1 MLDQEK
7 IRLMTR
13 LAILEKQHGRQI
25 RKAENR
31 FRIDRVTNPVWK
43 KTLLATLLF
52 FAAAAALCA
61 FQVDMILD
69 AVASGQIRN
78 IILIVLTA
86 YLCVLIVTITVTS
99 ALSWAG
105 DRKVSRWQRQH
116 HAILERLR
124 RMNEYEQQ
132 RSGHAGRRE
141 GTAPDRQEGL
151 RPQDMRGEERRS
163 PKRRE
168 DDLDYRRTVVLEFE
182 DDEYSYYVEATPRR
196 GGHKE

>member
-7 IRLMTR
+7 VRLMTR

-31 FRIDRVTNPVWK
+31 FGIDRITNPVWK
-43 KTLLATLLF
+43 NALLVILLF
-52 FAAAAALCA
+52 SAAAAVLCV

-78 IILIVLTA
+78 IILIVLTS
-86 YLCVLIVTITVTS
+86 YLCVLTVTILVAS
-99 ALSWAG
+99 VLSWSG
-105 DRKVSRWQRQH
+105 YRKVSRWERQY

-124 RMNEYEQQ
+124 RMNEFEQK
-132 RSGHAGRRE
+132 RT
-141 GTAPDRQEGL
+141 GTARRDDRSAE
-151 RPQDMRGEERRS
+151 RPAQRGMGDTGDDGYRRR
-163 PKRRE
+163 KGK
-168 DDLDYRRTVVLEFE
+168 DDEPDYRRTVVLEFE

-196 GGHKE
+196 GGRKE

>member
-105 DRKVSRWQRQH
+105 DRKVSRWQRQY

-196 GGHKE
+196 GGYKE